1 MFCAQNVHPARAPG
15 PKTAPLTAKHNGMEG
30 RVRTCVNYG
39 PITPTRPPADP
50 RGTQE
55 DETEV
60 GRPGTPFTI
69 TPYPRPP
76 PAWSPL
82 PVATLPPTN
91 PAQAGKVGVVP
102 QGTDR
107 PGSLY
112 IKVRVPRLCRHYGT
126 CPFLAQFHHAHPQRG
141 PKLVMELCGHPGGRP
156 PWQSWRLTSPNLSQP
171 AGMAPVPSVPG
182 RC

>member
-1 MFCAQNVHPARAPG
+1 MRRILKRARKQAGRDGMVIDTKGVPSAVRPG
-15 PKTAPLTAKHNGMEG
+15 GGKG
-30 RVRTCVNYG
+30 R
-39 PITPTRPPADP
+39 PTRPPTDP

-69 TPYPRPP
+69 TPYPRPS

-82 PVATLPPTN
+82 PVATLSPTN

-107 PGSLY
+107 SGSLY
-112 IKVRVPRLCRHYGT
+112 IQVRVPRLCRHYGT

-141 PKLVMELCGHPGGRP
+141 PTLVRGVCGHPGGRP
-156 PWQSWRLTSPNLSQP
+156 PRQSWRLTSPNLSQP